1 MKKKIRQLF
10 HYYLND
16 VKLQKKFLI
25 SHLILVL
32 LPTLVVAVLLYS
44 QLSTIMLSNT
54 IKSEQNLSK
63 QTVNNI
69 ENIIDVVQSAASSVA
84 ENDFFKSSLHYSYH
98 DLQHD
103 LYYNDTFKKDSIA
116 FLNKTSSFIDF
127 STISTIKIYVDEQHE
142 PLIENMNTKPYDIY
156 KSVNSIKGSYW
167 YGIFSSTDKQS
178 LVCPALYLTPTE
190 KNNYGELAVIRR
202 INYFIDGNMSYAY
215 VAVYFN
221 KDTVDSVLRENMS
234 IADSSSILIN
244 ERDSIISSSNSYI
257 SGKYLVYYKDVL
269 EKCPNAN
276 NYRVVNFGKEHV
288 YMAYN
293 EITNTDW
300 IMVSLIP
307 TTGVLEESSF
317 VVWQFILFYLFFLF
331 VAFVIAFALSRSI
344 VRRISSVINQMR
356 TVKNGTPMR
365 LDQFISHDEI
375 GDLVDTYNYMTD
387 EMNHMLTEQAETA
400 NALRIS
406 EFKALQAQ
414 INPHFLYN
422 TLDMINWLS
431 KSGKAD
437 EVSAAVQALSKFYKF
452 TLNKGNITVSIG
464 DELEHVSLYVQL
476 QNMRY
481 KNKIH
486 FFVDVPDTLLDYEI
500 PRLIFQPI
508 VENSIQHGI
517 FEKESKEGN
526 IVITGWLE
534 EETLV
539 FIVSDNGAGIPPEKI
554 PTILSG
560 RDENTTGSNVGIYNT
575 HKRLQLFSNSS
586 SYGLTYRSTPN
597 VLTEVEIRIPIRK
610 MEHSN

>member
-1 MKKKIRQLF
+1 MKKQIRQLF

-32 LPTLVVAVLLYS
+32 LPTLVIAVLLYS
-44 QLSTIMLSNT
+44 QLSNIMLSNT

-69 ENIIDVVQSAASSVA
+69 ENIIDVVQSASSAVT
-84 ENDFFKSSLHYSYH
+84 ENDFFKKSLYYSAH
-98 DLQHD
+98 DLQHN
-103 LYYNDTFKKDSIA
+103 LYYNEDFKAEAVA
-116 FLNKTSSFIDF
+116 FLNKTSSFVDF
-127 STISTIKIYVDEQHE
+127 STISTIKIYVDERLE
-142 PLIENMNTKPYDIY
+142 PLVENLNTKPYNIY
-156 KSVNSIKGSYW
+156 KDMNAVKGSYW
-167 YGIFSSTDKQS
+167 YGIFASTDKQS
-178 LVCPALYLTPTE
+178 LVCPTLYLTPTE
-190 KNNYGELAVIRR
+190 KRDYGELAIIRK
-202 INYFIDGNMSYAY
+202 INYIINGEETSAY

-234 IADSSSILIN
+234 IADSSSILLN

-257 SGKYLVYYKDVL
+257 SGKYLVYYKDVMA
-269 EKCPNAN
+269 KCPNAN
-276 NYRVVNFGKEHV
+276 NYKVVSFGREHV

-293 EITNTDW
+293 EIANTDW

-331 VAFVIAFALSRSI
+331 VAFVISFALSRSI
-344 VRRISSVINQMR
+344 VRRISSVIAQMK
-356 TVKNGTPMR
+356 TVKTGTPMR
-365 LDQFISHDEI
+365 LDQSISHDEI

-387 EMNHMLTEQAETA
+387 EMNHLLTEQAESA
-400 NALRIS
+400 NALRVS

-431 KSGKAD
+431 KSGKSD

-452 TLNKGNITVSIG
+452 TLNKGNITVSVG
-464 DELEHVSLYVQL
+464 EELEHVSLYVQL

-486 FFVDVPDTLLDYEI
+486 FLIDVPDELLDYEM

-517 FEKESKEGN
+517 FEKESKEGD
-526 IVITGWLE
+526 IFITGWLE
-534 EETLV
+534 EQTIV
-539 FIVSDNGAGIPPEKI
+539 FIVSDNGVGIPPEKI

-560 RDENTTGSNVGIYNT
+560 RDESTTGSNVGIYNT
-575 HKRLQLFSNSS
+575 HKRLQLFSDA
-586 SYGLTYRSTPN
+586 SYGLTYRSTQH
-597 VLTEVEIRIPIRK
+597 VLTEVEIRIPARK
-610 MEHSN
+610 MPQS